1 MLDGGLAWSV
11 AHFGEF
17 GLVSGELGIDGCK
30 FDIDRSYTVV
40 DLRGLRGLAGGL
52 GQRGGEERRKR
63 PTFAMAELSVGF
75 GAELFAPKSRF
86 ILKDLEYHCS
96 RRSVQE
102 HPVDSRLCG
111 RSVRIVYICCLGE
124 ERVARSGRPSR
135 RVLKV
140 HRAGLDIR
148 IL

>member
-1 MLDGGLAWSV
+1 MLDGGLAWPV

-30 FDIDRSYTVV
+30 LDIDRSYTVV
-40 DLRGLRGLAGGL
+40 DLQGLRGLAGGL
-52 GQRGGEERRKR
+52 GQKGGEERSKR

-86 ILKDLEYHCS
+86 ILKDLEYHSS
-96 RRSVQE
+96 RRGVQE
-102 HPVDSRLCG
+102 RLVDSRLCG
-111 RSVRIVYICCLGE
+111 RSVRIVYVCSLGE
-124 ERVARSGRPSR
+124 ECVARSGRPSR
-135 RVLKV
+135 RVLNV
-140 HRAGLDIR
+140 RRAGLDMS